1 MSDVEE
7 TLAFQ
12 LTACEIPFDRQVQP
26 IPGRKF
32 AYDFQVD
39 DILIEVQGG
48 VYMDKSGHNTGNGVT
63 RDCEKNNLAVL
74 NGYRTLMF
82 TSKMVNDGVAVDL
95 IEKCRRM
102 K

>member
-12 LTACEIPFDRQVQP
+12 LTACGIPFDRQVQP

-39 DILIEVQGG
+39 DLLIEVQGG
-48 VYMDKSGHNTGNGVT
+48 VFMDKSGHNTGLGIT
-63 RDCEKNNLAVL
+63 RDCEKHNLAVL
-74 NGYRTLMF
+74 HGYRPLLF
-82 TSKMVNDGVAVDL
+82 TSKMVTDGVAVGL
-95 IEKCRRM
+95 IEKCR

>member
-1 MSDVEE
+1 MSDIED
-7 TLAFQ
+7 TLTFQ
-12 LTACEIPFDRQVQP
+12 LTACEIPFDRQVQA

-32 AYDFQVD
+32 TFDFQVD

-63 RDCEKNNLAVL
+63 RDCEKNNLAVF

-82 TSKMVNDGVAVDL
+82 TSKMVNDGVAVEV
-95 IEKCRRM
+95 IEKCR